1 MNSRRRSGSVAKRTS
16 GGGGPS
22 RPARATVSLTRSKGQ
37 SPGHF
42 FFRPLSLCGFSLA
55 LPVASGI
62 GLFRKGSL
70 ISLPPPAA
78 RRNALIDMDAPEPQQ
93 PMQTGWMSYNPYQAQ
108 QQAQMEEYMR
118 QQQLLELQRQVR
130 LAAQ

>member
-1 MNSRRRSGSVAKRTS
+1 MG
-16 GGGGPS
+16 
-22 RPARATVSLTRSKGQ
+22 SLTS
-37 SPGHF
+37 F
-42 FFRPLSLCGFSLA
+42 PLVS
-55 LPVASGI
+55 
-62 GLFRKGSL
+62 
-70 ISLPPPAA
+70 A

-130 LAAQ
+130 LARRH